1 MHPSTQES
9 HDQQRGRMCACAQ
22 VCMDQCVH
30 ADVQV
35 NTQRAH
41 AHTHPQVCVP
51 TRVHT
56 DTHRCV
62 YPHAFIHTHPRVH
75 TDIQGYTHASTRTH
89 TGVCTHTCPHGHTR
103 PHGHTQH
110 TRVHT
115 DTQAFTLPSTQE
127 SPQTLQHH
135 QGGGEQLSAG
145 LGAQGSRK
153 PPPLSADRDR
163 KAKCFLCPVIKKPEL
178 LKLPSR

>member
-1 MHPSTQES
+1 
-9 HDQQRGRMCACAQ
+9 MCACAQ

-51 TRVHT
+51 
-56 DTHRCV
+56 
-62 YPHAFIHTHPRVH
+62 
-75 TDIQGYTHASTRTH
+75 
-89 TGVCTHTCPHGHTR
+89 
-103 PHGHTQH
+103 

>member
-1 MHPSTQES
+1 
-9 HDQQRGRMCACAQ
+9 
-22 VCMDQCVH
+22 MDKKGV
-30 ADVQV
+30 
-35 NTQRAH
+35 
-41 AHTHPQVCVP
+41 VCV
-51 TRVHT
+51 
-56 DTHRCV
+56 
-62 YPHAFIHTHPRVH
+62 
-75 TDIQGYTHASTRTH
+75 
-89 TGVCTHTCPHGHTR
+89 
-103 PHGHTQH
+103 H

>member
-1 MHPSTQES
+1 
-9 HDQQRGRMCACAQ
+9 MCACAQ
-22 VCMDQCVH
+22 VCMDRCAH

-41 AHTHPQVCVP
+41 AHTHTQVCVP

-62 YPHAFIHTHPRVH
+62 YPHAF
-75 TDIQGYTHASTRTH
+75 
-89 TGVCTHTCPHGHTR
+89 
-103 PHGHTQH
+103 
-110 TRVHT
+110 
-115 DTQAFTLPSTQE
+115 TLPSTQE
-127 SPQTLQHH
+127 SPQTLQHR
-135 QGGGEQLSAG
+135 QGGRGQLSAG